1 MSEIENSKKQKIM
14 LENPM
19 RRIRIEKIVLNIG
32 CGKDPKKTP
41 EQAAEILKRITGR
54 KVVITR
60 THKRSTFGVAK
71 NRPIGAMVTIRKNAD
86 ELLKR
91 LLEAVDNKIKA
102 SSFDN
107 FGNFAFG
114 IKEYIMIPGVKYDHR
129 LPMFGLDVCVTLER
143 PGYRVKRKKLWHKI
157 GKKHLI
163 TKEETMNWVKEKF
176 NVEII

>member
-71 NRPIGAMVTIRKNAD
+71 NRPIGAMVT
-86 ELLKR
+86 
-91 LLEAVDNKIKA
+91 
-102 SSFDN
+102 
-107 FGNFAFG
+107 
-114 IKEYIMIPGVKYDHR
+114 
-129 LPMFGLDVCVTLER
+129 
-143 PGYRVKRKKLWHKI
+143 
-157 GKKHLI
+157 
-163 TKEETMNWVKEKF
+163 
-176 NVEII
+176 